1 MSDLYKIEPIK
12 EVIYEPYLKIPRKF
26 NENSPSQIEFCY
38 HTNVKLPKD
47 EYVIEKI
54 LRDYNTYNLPHHRD
68 GYEYHECLLITNYGR
83 LINTNPVVLYNG
95 PFSKEWKDN
104 CPKQEDIVQLDRL
117 PYKIPK
123 CFWNMYLNMSITRGL
138 NPSHNSTYNDNSR
151 VHAMRMGLIEESNRV
166 TKSVQELNKEFQ
178 LLIEKTQL
186 EDRIKELETKNTE
199 LEAEVKYLKT
209 LPPGLL
215 ETLGYKKVKS
225 A

>member
-1 MSDLYKIEPIK
+1 MTDLYEIEPIK
-12 EVIYEPYLKIPRKF
+12 EVIYEPYLKIPRKL
-26 NENSPSQIEFCY
+26 NEGSPYQIEFCY

-54 LRDYNTYNLPHHRD
+54 LRNYNTCNPRD
-68 GYEYHECLLITNYGR
+68 GYEYYECLLITNYGR
-83 LINTNPVVLYNG
+83 LINTNPVVYHNF
-95 PFSKEWKDN
+95 PFTKEWKDN
-104 CPKQEDIVQLDRL
+104 RPKQEDIVQLEIL

-123 CFWNMYLNMSITRGL
+123 CFWNIFINMSMTRGL
-138 NPSHNSTYNDNSR
+138 NPAHNSTYHNQDSD
-151 VHAMRMGLIEESNRV
+151 HAMRMGLIEESNRV
-166 TKSVQELNKEFQ
+166 TKSIQELNKEFQ

-215 ETLGYKKVKS
+215 ETLGYKKI
-225 A
+225 

>member
-1 MSDLYKIEPIK
+1 MADLYEIEPIK
-12 EVIYEPYLKIPRKF
+12 DVIYEPYLKIPRKF
-26 NENSPSQIEFCY
+26 NEGSPYQIEFCY

-54 LRDYNTYNLPHHRD
+54 LRDYNTCNPRD

-83 LINTNPVVLYNG
+83 IINTNPVVYHNF
-95 PFSKEWKDN
+95 PFTKEWKDN
-104 CPKQEDIVQLDRL
+104 RPKQEDIVQLEKL

-123 CFWNMYLNMSITRGL
+123 CFWNMYIHMSITRGL
-138 NPSHNSTYNDNSR
+138 NPAHNSTYNDNSR
-151 VHAMRMGLIEESNRV
+151 VHAFRMGLIEESNRV

-186 EDRIKELETKNTE
+186 EDRINELETKNTE

-215 ETLGYKKVKS
+215 ETLGYKKI
-225 A
+225 

>member
-1 MSDLYKIEPIK
+1 MTDLYEIEPIK
-12 EVIYEPYLKIPRKF
+12 DVIYEPYLKIPRKF

-54 LRDYNTYNLPHHRD
+54 LRNYNTCNPRD
-68 GYEYHECLLITNYGR
+68 GYEYYECLLITNYGR
-83 LINTNPVVLYNG
+83 LINTNPVVYHNF
-95 PFSKEWKDN
+95 PFTKEWKEN
-104 CPKQEDIVQLDRL
+104 CPKQEDIVQLEKL

-123 CFWNMYLNMSITRGL
+123 CFWNMYTHMSITRGL
-138 NPSHNSTYNDNSR
+138 NPAHNSTYHNNNG

-178 LLIEKTQL
+178 LLIKKTQL
-186 EDRIKELETKNTE
+186 EDRIKELETKNKE

-209 LPPGLL
+209 LPPGLM
-215 ETLGYKKVKS
+215 ETLGYKKI
-225 A
+225 

>member
-1 MSDLYKIEPIK
+1 MTDLYEIEPIK
-12 EVIYEPYLKIPRKF
+12 DVIYEPYLKIPRKF

-54 LRDYNTYNLPHHRD
+54 LRDYNTYNYPHHRD

-83 LINTNPVVLYNG
+83 IINTNPVVYANL
-95 PFSKEWKDN
+95 PHTKEWKDN
-104 CPKQEDIVQLDRL
+104 CSKQEDIVQLEKL

-123 CFWNMYLNMSITRGL
+123 CFWNMYVHMSITREL
-138 NPSHNSTYNDNSR
+138 NPTNNSTHNNEDS
-151 VHAMRMGLIEESNRV
+151 VHAFRMGLIEDSNRV
-166 TKSVQELNKEFQ
+166 TKSIQELNKEFQ

-186 EDRIKELETKNTE
+186 EDRIKDLETNNTE

-209 LPPGLL
+209 LPPGLM
-215 ETLGYKKVKS
+215 ETLGYKKM
-225 A
+225 

>member
-1 MSDLYKIEPIK
+1 MSDLYEIEPIK
-12 EVIYEPYLKIPRKF
+12 DVIYEPYLKIPRKF
-26 NENSPSQIEFCY
+26 AEGSPSQREFCY

-54 LRDYNTYNLPHHRD
+54 LRDYNTCNPRD
-68 GYEYHECLLITNYGR
+68 GYEYYECLLITNYGR
-83 LINTNPVVLYNG
+83 LINTNPVIHDNW
-95 PFSKEWKDN
+95 PHSKEWKEN
-104 CPKQEDIVQLDRL
+104 CPKQEDIVQLEKL

-123 CFWNMYLNMSITRGL
+123 CFWNMYVHMSITRGL
-138 NPSHNSTYNDNSR
+138 NPANNSFNNDNSR
-151 VHAMRMGLIEESNRV
+151 VHAFRMGLIEESNRV
-166 TKSVQELNKEFQ
+166 TKSIQELNKEFQ

-215 ETLGYKKVKS
+215 ETLGYRKI
-225 A
+225 

>member
-1 MSDLYKIEPIK
+1 MTDLYEIEPIK
-12 EVIYEPYLKIPRKF
+12 DVIYEPYLKIPRIF
-26 NENSPSQIEFCY
+26 GENRGDKIALCY
-38 HTNVKLPKD
+38 HTNIKLPKD

-54 LRDYNTYNLPHHRD
+54 LRDYNTYNYPHHRD

-83 LINTNPVVLYNG
+83 IINTNPVVYANL
-95 PFSKEWKDN
+95 PHTKEWKDN
-104 CPKQEDIVQLDRL
+104 CSKQEDIVQLEKL

-123 CFWNMYLNMSITRGL
+123 CFWNIFINMSMTRGL
-138 NPSHNSTYNDNSR
+138 NPAHNSTYHNQDSD
-151 VHAMRMGLIEESNRV
+151 HAMRMGLIEESNRV
-166 TKSVQELNKEFQ
+166 TKSIQELNKEFQ

-215 ETLGYKKVKS
+215 ETLGYKKI
-225 A
+225 

>member
-1 MSDLYKIEPIK
+1 MSELFKIEPIK
-12 EVIYEPYLKIPRKF
+12 DVIYEPYLKIPQKF

-47 EYVIEKI
+47 EYIIEKI

-83 LINTNPVVLYNG
+83 IINTNPVVYHNF
-95 PFSKEWKDN
+95 PFTKEWKEN

-123 CFWNMYLNMSITRGL
+123 CFWNMYIHMSITRGL
-138 NPSHNSTYNDNSR
+138 NPAHNSTYNDNSR

-178 LLIEKTQL
+178 LLIEKKQL
-186 EDRIKELETKNTE
+186 EDRIKELETINTE

-209 LPPGLL
+209 LPPGLM
-215 ETLGYKKVKS
+215 ETLGYKKV
-225 A
+225 